1 MGVGIK
7 FGEIENFKKITN
19 QRAPPMISNFLKVFD
34 YSLIE
39 SMHIFIRVCNL
50 YMYKHFNLPS
60 RSMFLTLKGT
70 PINLQK
76 EC

>member
-1 MGVGIK
+1 
-7 FGEIENFKKITN
+7 
-19 QRAPPMISNFLKVFD
+19 MISNFLKVFD